1 MHYEYGDLGLTME
14 LVEGV
19 DDAVQHVL
27 RYGSGHTD
35 SIVAEDRKLLC
46 HKQNSISHLQ
56 PRSHSAGCA

>member
-35 SIVAEDRKLLC
+35 SIVTEDRKFLC
-46 HKQNSISHLQ
+46 CRRGSISDLQ
-56 PRSHSAGCA
+56 L